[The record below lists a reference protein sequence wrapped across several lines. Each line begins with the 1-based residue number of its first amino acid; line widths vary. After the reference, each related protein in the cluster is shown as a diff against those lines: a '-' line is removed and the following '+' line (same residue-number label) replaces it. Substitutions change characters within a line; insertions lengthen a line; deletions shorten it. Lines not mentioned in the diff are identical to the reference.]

1 MRRTFIAF
9 AVAGLLAATAA
20 QADTM
25 AHCAAAWKA
34 MTPADQAKTTYKA
47 YSGMCLKTGYVVP
60 PAPAASTSNSRM
72 KTCAAQWNDM
82 KAKKTT
88 GNQTYQQFSAKC
100 LKGS

>member
-1 MRRTFIAF
+1 MRRSLIAF
-9 AVAGLLAATAA
+9 AAAAMFASSAA
-20 QADTM
+20 HADTM
-25 AHCAAAWKA
+25 AHCAAAWKGMSA
-34 MTPADQAKTTYKA
+34 ADQGKTTYKA
-47 YSGMCLKTGYVVP
+47 YSAMCLKTGYTVP

-100 LKGS
+100 LKG